1 MFRKQ
6 KGMILLPT
14 LRVGGNGTGGS
25 VLPRLPEKRQEE
37 GHGCLLRV
45 GGNGSV
51 LLKLPEKGKEEAHG

>member
-1 MFRKQ
+1 M
-6 KGMILLPT
+6 LPT